1 MWLVNLAVYGSMLAA
16 VLDGIVSGHGVAL
29 VLFICACAAVT
40 LETLKG
46 FLPRGGE

>member
-16 VLDGIVSGHGVAL
+16 VLDGIVSGHGTAL
-29 VLFICACAAVT
+29 VLFVAALAAVT

-46 FLPRGGE
+46 FLPNPGE